1 MRILMVCLGNI
12 CRSPLAEGILRK
24 KAEAHSLQIVV
35 DSAGTSNFH
44 NGENPDE
51 RAIKNALKNGVDI
64 SMLIARQFHPKDF
77 EEFDIIY
84 TMDES
89 NYANVI
95 ALAKNDTY
103 ITKVR
108 MILNELYPGENRS
121 VPDPYFGG
129 EEGFQ
134 HVFELLDAA
143 CDKIIEKIKNNTIL
157 NE

>member
-24 KAEAHSLQIVV
+24 KAEEHALQLKI

-44 NGENPDE
+44 IGENPDN
-51 RAIKNALKNGVDI
+51 RTIKNALKNGVDV
-64 SMLIARQFHPKDF
+64 SMLVARQFKTQDF

-84 TMDES
+84 TMDQS
-89 NYANVI
+89 NYTNVI
-95 ALAKNDTY
+95 ALAKHDAHIN
-103 ITKVR
+103 KVR
-108 MILNELYPGENRS
+108 MILNELHPEKNMP

-143 CDKIIEKIKNNTIL
+143 CDRIVEKIKSETI
-157 NE
+157 

>member
-24 KAEAHSLQIVV
+24 KAEENALELFI

-44 NGENPDE
+44 IGENPDK
-51 RAIKNALKNGVDI
+51 RTIKNALKNGVDV
-64 SMLIARQFHPKDF
+64 SMLVARQFKTQDF
-77 EEFDIIY
+77 EKFDIIY
-84 TMDES
+84 TMDHQ
-89 NYANVI
+89 NYENVM
-95 ALAKNDTY
+95 ALAQSEDHKK
-103 ITKVR
+103 KVR
-108 MILNELYPGENRS
+108 MILNELHPNQNMP

-143 CDKIIEKIKNNTIL
+143 CDKIIEKIKSATI
-157 NE
+157 